1 MYYGGFTYT
10 ECYAMP
16 ISFRI
21 WFIKRINTEFEKS
34 NKKQSKAVHD
44 NNPDANALMGKFRS
58 QTPAR
63 LRRFT

>member
-1 MYYGGFTYT
+1 
-10 ECYAMP
+10 MP

-44 NNPDANALMGKFRS
+44 NNPDTNALMGKFRS